1 MTSGADQPDPARPD
15 PAQTDP
21 VPAGPGVF
29 RLLRHEYVTPEAIYG
44 TVLITVI
51 IDTQEPE
58 HTAYTALVIATLT
71 AFVFWLAH
79 VFAHTVARH
88 GVKRGRDIPL
98 ATAIREAILH
108 STGFLT
114 GPLIPLAV
122 LALGPLGVVDD
133 STAFGL
139 SELVSIAILFALG
152 ALALAE
158 RGRRWYACLLGG
170 LLTAGVG
177 VLVIALELIL
187 H

>member
-1 MTSGADQPDPARPD
+1 MTAGADPTERRPAARSPLE
-15 PAQTDP
+15 
-21 VPAGPGVF
+21 V
-29 RLLRHEYVTPEAIYG
+29 LKLMRHEFVTPEAIYG

-51 IDTQEPE
+51 ISTEQEQ
-58 HTAYTALVIATLT
+58 HDASVGLVLAALT

-88 GVKRGRDIPL
+88 GVRRGREVPL
-98 ATAIREAILH
+98 GLALREAVFH

-114 GPLIPLAV
+114 GPLAPLIV
-122 LALGPLGVVDD
+122 LALAPIGLLSDDVAYDSAQSVSLVV
-133 STAFGL
+133 
-139 SELVSIAILFALG
+139 LFVLG

-158 RGRRWYACLLGG
+158 RGRRWFVCILGG
-170 LLTAGVG
+170 LLTTGVG

>member
-1 MTSGADQPDPARPD
+1 MTAGAAS
-15 PAQTDP
+15 TDP
-21 VPAGPGVF
+21 SPGRSAL
-29 RLLRHEYVTPEAIYG
+29 RLLRHEFVTPEAIYG

-51 IDTQEPE
+51 IEVQEDENPSG
-58 HTAYTALVIATLT
+58 AGLIISVLT

-88 GVKRGRDIPL
+88 GVKRGKEVPL
-98 ATAIREAILH
+98 ATAIREAIFH

-114 GPLIPLAV
+114 GPLIPLLL
-122 LALGPLGVVDD
+122 LALGPLGVLDD
-133 STAFGL
+133 ESAYDAAEA
-139 SELVSIAILFALG
+139 SSLVILFVLG

-177 VLVIALELIL
+177 VLVIILELIL